1 MDPLLQSATEFTAR
15 HTMRFHSTTDPFDS
29 SVQGDRA
36 TIGARL
42 STSSCHVRTVA
53 RLRQALRH
61 AGSLKLDRDPWRQ
74 GAHGDLN
81 ERDWLSL
88 WKGRN

>member
-1 MDPLLQSATEFTAR
+1 LLQSATEFAAR

-42 STSSCHVRTVA
+42 STSSCLVRTVA

-74 GAHGDLN
+74 GAHGNLN